1 MTQILWAR
9 YFNVL
14 KRINFTYQF
23 TNTCRREKELIK
35 IMHEFTRKIIDERRT
50 YIEKYGNNFD
60 TSIDQDIYSGPKKK
74 LAFLDLLLQV
84 QGDHPEKLNN
94 EGIRE
99 EVDTFLFEGH
109 DTTTSAISFALLNL
123 AKYPDAQQLV
133 FEESQNI
140 LGDKMASTIQD
151 LNQLTYLEKFIKE
164 TLRLYPSVRKS
175 EIFLEIF
182 YAIFN
187 KLKFYAK
194 F

>member
-35 IMHEFTRKIIDERRT
+35 IMHKFTRKIIDERRT

-60 TSIDQDIYSGPKKK
+60 TSIDQDIYSGSKKK
-74 LAFLDLLLQV
+74 LAFLDLLLQF
-84 QGDHPEKLNN
+84 QRDDPEKLNN

-99 EVDTFLFEGH
+99 EVDTFVFEGH